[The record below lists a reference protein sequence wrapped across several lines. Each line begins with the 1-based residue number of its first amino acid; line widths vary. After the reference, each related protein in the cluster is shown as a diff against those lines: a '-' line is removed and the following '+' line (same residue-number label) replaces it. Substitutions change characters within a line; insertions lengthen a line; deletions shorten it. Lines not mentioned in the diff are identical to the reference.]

1 MEVFDSDVLEGSIYI
16 YFLLTGDYFFF
27 FRFTLLTDDGDVA
40 KTFENRFPEIL
51 HEGRAIST
59 DVDFG
64 DPRHD
69 QLELEI
75 KVDIASYSYI

>member
-1 MEVFDSDVLEGSIYI
+1 M
-16 YFLLTGDYFFF
+16 
-27 FRFTLLTDDGDVA
+27 A

-59 DVDFG
+59 EVDFG
-64 DPRHD
+64 HPRHD

-75 KVDIASYSYI
+75 KVDIAIYSYI

>member
-1 MEVFDSDVLEGSIYI
+1 M
-16 YFLLTGDYFFF
+16 
-27 FRFTLLTDDGDVA
+27 A

>member
-1 MEVFDSDVLEGSIYI
+1 MVMSYKVAFIYI
-16 YFLLTGDYFFF
+16 SYRPVTTFF
-27 FRFTLLTDDGDVA
+27 FRFTLLKDGKVA

-59 DVDFG
+59 EVDFG
-64 DPRHD
+64 HPRHD

-75 KVDIASYSYI
+75 KVDIAIYSYI